1 MVFFVSQLIRYAQ
14 VGSKYEDFL
23 FRGSILVSQEL
34 LTLSGTP
41 DFTPF
46 MSLLIR
52 YTYTLCMYEFVSLR
66 TTLYVY

>member
-1 MVFFVSQLIRYAQ
+1 M
-14 VGSKYEDFL
+14 G
-23 FRGSILVSQEL
+23 QEL

-46 MSLLIR
+46 GEFMILLIR

-66 TTLYVY
+66 TMLID